1 MSQDK
6 NTIVHNRKAT
16 HEYFIEQRLEAGLVL
31 QGWEIKSI
39 REGRAQLSES
49 YIFVKRGEI
58 WLFGANITPL
68 LSASTHIKADPI
80 RTRKLLLNR
89 QEIDKLT
96 GYTERQGYTLIPL
109 SLYFKKGKL
118 KCEVGL
124 AKGKKQH
131 DKRAAMKDRE
141 WAREK
146 QRVMKR
152 V

>member
-6 NTIVHNRKAT
+6 STIVLNRKAT
-16 HEYFIEQRLEAGLVL
+16 HEYFIEQRLEAGVVL

-49 YIFVKRGEI
+49 YIFIKTGEI
-58 WLFGANITPL
+58 WLFGANISPL
-68 LSASTHIKADPI
+68 LSASTHIKTDPI

-109 SLYFKKGKL
+109 SLYFKKGKV

-131 DKRAAMKDRE
+131 DKRAAIKDRE

-146 QRVMKR
+146 QRLTKR
-152 V
+152 A

>member
-1 MSQDK
+1 MSQEK
-6 NTIVHNRKAT
+6 STIAHNRKAT

-68 LSASTHIKADPI
+68 LSASTHIKADPV

-109 SLYFKKGKL
+109 SLYFKKGKV

-152 V
+152 A